1 MTSAVLLRATAAAIL
16 SRVTAAGGVL
26 ESAESLE
33 EARDFLAATPARWRI
48 ILLWEGYGAHAAARE
63 GMTTHQVTAVVQ
75 QIRGLPAANAAAPKL
90 LTFSDR
96 LEQVSAWIRSLR
108 FPDGAECDSAGFAL
122 SDSRWLE
129 SAKSTRAHAL
139 SFSLVA
145 ALPALT
151 ETIPVSLS
159 SP

>member
-33 EARDFLAATPARWRI
+33 EARDFLAAAPARWRI

-75 QIRGLPAANAAAPKL
+75 QLRGLPAAAAPKL
-90 LTFSDR
+90 LSFSDR
-96 LEQVSAWIRSLR
+96 IEQVSGWIRSLR

-129 SAKSTRAHAL
+129 TVKSTRAHAL
-139 SFSLVA
+139 TFSLVA

-151 ETIPVSLS
+151 EIITVSLS
-159 SP
+159 